1 MGTSITNPK
10 QLQIAI
16 DKAISGDRGILF
28 SIGKYIAYNY
38 YMCFH
43 IKEGSPDDLENEKIY
58 KAFEKEHPD
67 LHAQIEGVVTYYYNR
82 ITDDVG

>member
-1 MGTSITNPK
+1 MSITGPK
-10 QLQIAI
+10 QLRIAI

-38 YMCFH
+38 YLCVH

-67 LHAQIEGVVTYYYNR
+67 LHALSANILQTLKR
-82 ITDDVG
+82 